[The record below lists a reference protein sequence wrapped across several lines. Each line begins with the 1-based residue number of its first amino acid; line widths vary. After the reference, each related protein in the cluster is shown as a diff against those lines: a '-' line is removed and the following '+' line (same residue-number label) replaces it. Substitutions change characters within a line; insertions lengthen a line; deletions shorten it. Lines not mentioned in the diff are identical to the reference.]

1 MDGIIEQLKNANSMY
16 SFIDFIGKT
25 GIENK
30 LNEEGPFTVF
40 APNDEAF
47 EEIPEST
54 IKELTTNLPGLEEI
68 LNYHIVKGDI
78 SGEDLESIPI
88 LETLQGDDLLVETDE
103 NTTTVNDAIIIK
115 KDIEYSGGRVHIID
129 SVLMP

>member
-1 MDGIIEQLKNANSMY
+1 MEGIVEQLRIYRLNTFT
-16 SFIDFIGKT
+16 SFVEKS

-47 EEIPEST
+47 REIPKST
-54 IKELTTNLPGLEEI
+54 IKELATNLDGLEEI
-68 LNYHIVKGDI
+68 LNYHIVAGDL
-78 SGEDLESIPI
+78 SGEDLKSTPI
-88 LETLQGDDLLVETDE
+88 LETLQGDNLLVEATDE
-103 NTTTVNDAIIIK
+103 NTTTINDAIIVK
-115 KDIEYSGGRVHIID
+115 KDIQYSGGRVHIID